1 MEDEKPKV
9 VNVDDW
15 VNMNL
20 DELFEQRTLMYDRYE
35 FLLGTKK
42 EYSARILEGLQKLE
56 AIIAKK
62 VSR

>member
-9 VNVDDW
+9 VNVSDW

-35 FLLGTKK
+35 FLLGSKK
-42 EYSARILEGLQKLE
+42 EYAARVLEGLQQLE